1 MTAKVKAIQSACAP
15 FDTEVGVISNLRIKR
30 SVENV
35 FWRSGDREGMAA
47 TGAFAAALGLSG
59 PAASMAMMS
68 SEEMEEPV
76 VRVEF
81 RLDDLI
87 VKGLLWNWP
96 YKEGDLVRVVG
107 SRNPDGVFIAF
118 SVLDERKRLIVSYP
132 HVSAGSRAHWIS
144 VWKYT
149 SLISLPICTLF
160 AVGIGLNSL
169 GILEDGW
176 LLLKLLLCIF
186 AGLLLIAAT
195 VGISI
200 GYRFHRFAR
209 LADGIFGSLGWGDSK
224 NVKQRRITKLRKSPS
239 DPAALGDTYF
249 RY

>member
-1 MTAKVKAIQSACAP
+1 MNVSPSRVLQGIGP
-15 FDTEVGVISNLRIKR
+15 FDAEAGIISDLRITHV
-30 SVENV
+30 VENV

-107 SRNPDGVFIAF
+107 SRNPDGVFVAF

-149 SLISLPICTLF
+149 SLISLPICTF
-160 AVGIGLNSL
+160 FTVGIGLNSL

-195 VGISI
+195 VGVSI
-200 GYRFHRFAR
+200 GHRFHRFAR
-209 LADGIFGSLGWGDSK
+209 LADGIFGSLGWVDSK
-224 NVKQRRITKLRKSPS
+224 GVNLRQITKLKKSPS

>member
-1 MTAKVKAIQSACAP
+1 MNVSRSRVLQGIGP
-15 FDTEVGVISNLRIKR
+15 FDAEAGIISDLRITHV
-30 SVENV
+30 VENV

-149 SLISLPICTLF
+149 SLISLPICTF
-160 AVGIGLNSL
+160 
-169 GILEDGW
+169 
-176 LLLKLLLCIF
+176 F
-186 AGLLLIAAT
+186 
-195 VGISI
+195 
-200 GYRFHRFAR
+200 
-209 LADGIFGSLGWGDSK
+209 
-224 NVKQRRITKLRKSPS
+224 P
-239 DPAALGDTYF
+239 
-249 RY
+249 